1 MKEETTYIDVGNNKI
16 LNLDVDEFN
25 SFIAFTDDDEVISDN
40 IKLKI
45 NEKFQYLLIR
55 KLNNERFL
63 IADSRSLNDFNGYI
77 YNFNGQLI
85 STFLAGDGIEDIVIQ
100 RNKIVV
106 TYFDEGVLGKNGP
119 NNNGVAV
126 FNFQGQ
132 VEFGFNESI
141 GSAEIID
148 CYCICKHGENRVL
161 FYAYTE
167 FKVYELNLD
176 NYQWEAFETPDTFL
190 GASAMTSKENNIIFH
205 SSYDNKTCFFSWNR
219 NTNEVTIL
227 GNYSSELTGLKNGK
241 FLAFDDKGF
250 TIVEPMEQ

>member
-1 MKEETTYIDVGNNKI
+1 MKEETTYIDVGNSKI

-25 SFIAFTDDDEVISDN
+25 SFIAFTDENEVIADN
-40 IKLKI
+40 LKFTI
-45 NEKFQYLLIR
+45 DKKFQNPFIR
-55 KLNNERFL
+55 KLNDEIFL
-63 IADSRSLNDFNGYI
+63 IADSRLLNDFNGYI
-77 YNFNGQLI
+77 YDFTGQLI

-100 RNKIVV
+100 RDKIVV

-148 CYCICKHGENRVL
+148 CYCICKHGVNRVL

-176 NYQWEAFETPDTFL
+176 NYQWQAFEAPNTFL

-205 SSYDNKTCFFSWNR
+205 SSYDDKTSFFSWNR

-227 GNYSSELTGLKNGK
+227 ANYSLELKGIKNGK

-250 TIVEPMEQ
+250 TIVNPTK

>member
-1 MKEETTYIDVGNNKI
+1 MKEETTYIDVGNSKI

-25 SFIAFTDDDEVISDN
+25 NFIAITEDNKVISDN
-40 IKLKI
+40 LKLKI
-45 NEKFQYLLIR
+45 NEKFQFPLIR
-55 KLNNERFL
+55 KLDSERFL
-63 IADSRSLNDFNGYI
+63 IADSRLLNDLNGYI
-77 YNFNGQLI
+77 YDFNGQLI
-85 STFLAGDGIEDIVIQ
+85 SKFLAGDGIQDIVIQ
-100 RNKIVV
+100 RDKIVV

-119 NNNGVAV
+119 NNSGLAV

-132 VEFGFNESI
+132 LEFGFNESI

-148 CYCICKHGENRVL
+148 CYCICKHGVNRVL

-167 FKVYELNLD
+167 FNVYELNLD

-190 GASAMTSKENNIIFH
+190 GASAMTSKENNIVFH
-205 SSYDNKTCFFSWNR
+205 SSYNHKTSFFSWNR

-227 GNYSSELTGLKNGK
+227 GNYSSELKGIKNGM

-250 TIVEPMEQ
+250 TIVEPMK